1 MKLLLDTHC
10 FILYVDRPDAIPSAA
25 RDLLEDTSNDLFLSL
40 VSPWEMQIKSTLGKL
55 QLSKPAAE
63 LVQAELD
70 RAAIQLLPITLHH
83 IDALSRLPNHH
94 RDPFDRLLIAQA
106 IHEGLTLVSSDQTI
120 AKYAA
125 PVLWG

>member
-1 MKLLLDTHC
+1 MKLLLDTHS
-10 FILYVDRPDAIPSAA
+10 FIFYVDRPDAFPSMARAA
-25 RDLLEDTSNDLFLSL
+25 LEDSSNDLFLSV
-40 VSPWEMQIKSTLGKL
+40 VSPWEIQIKSTLGKL

-70 RAAIQLLPITLHH
+70 RAAIELLPITLHH

-94 RDPFDRLLIAQA
+94 RDPFDRLLVAQA

-120 AKYAA
+120 AKYGA
-125 PVLWG
+125 PVLWE

>member
-1 MKLLLDTHC
+1 MKLLLDTHS
-10 FILYVDRPDAIPSAA
+10 FIFYVDRPDALPSAA
-25 RDLLEDTSNDLFLSL
+25 RAALEDPSNDLFLSL

-55 QLSKPAAE
+55 QLGKPVAE

-83 IDALSRLPNHH
+83 IDAVSRLPNHH
-94 RDPFDRLLIAQA
+94 RDPFDRLLVAQA

-120 AKYAA
+120 TKYAA
-125 PVLWG
+125 PVLWD

>member
-1 MKLLLDTHC
+1 MKLLLDTHS
-10 FILYVDRPDAIPSAA
+10 FIFYVDRPDALPSAA
-25 RDLLEDTSNDLFLSL
+25 LAALEDTSNELFLSL
-40 VSPWEMQIKSTLGKL
+40 VSPWEMQIKIALGKL
-55 QLSKPAAE
+55 QLGKPVVE

-70 RAAIQLLPITLHH
+70 RTAIQLLPITLGH

-106 IHEGLTLVSSDQTI
+106 IHEQLTLVSSDQSI

-125 PVLWG
+125 TMLWE